1 MLASTSCS
9 PTWSKICDYN
19 RCSDKALL
27 RVASHSLFEGVVNS
41 LRDILGV
48 EVNSLSRE
56 RLQCPCPVP
65 NEKHECRAGRIG
77 APSQPEYFTCL
88 SGRVVLKDWFKVPI
102 GPTRRAAHTHSGHE
116 HIGGDCGGT
125 DDFCHGCQRVSASN
139 RYLGSSGGLLGV
151 FAEKLIKSMAIGGDG
166 RV

>member
-1 MLASTSCS
+1 MTLERNAASRSFRFAPVAPRSWQISSSVFRTIIAAATKHCS
-9 PTWSKICDYN
+9 AWQVIASSK
-19 RCSDKALL
+19 A
-27 RVASHSLFEGVVNS
+27 
-41 LRDILGV
+41 
-48 EVNSLSRE
+48 
-56 RLQCPCPVP
+56 
-65 NEKHECRAGRIG
+65 CRAGRIG